1 MRCRLSCIEQLI
13 YIFTI
18 NVFSFRL
25 PVRSIISAVA
35 YPFVELDSQPFE
47 GFDNVCFGSRHETLR
62 VGVFDT
68 EDHISVILLGKQ
80 IVIESGTNPANM

>member
-1 MRCRLSCIEQLI
+1 MS
-13 YIFTI
+13 
-18 NVFSFRL
+18 S
-25 PVRSIISAVA
+25 P
-35 YPFVELDSQPFE
+35 ELDSQPFE
-47 GFDNVCFGSRHETLR
+47 GFDNVCLGSRYEALR